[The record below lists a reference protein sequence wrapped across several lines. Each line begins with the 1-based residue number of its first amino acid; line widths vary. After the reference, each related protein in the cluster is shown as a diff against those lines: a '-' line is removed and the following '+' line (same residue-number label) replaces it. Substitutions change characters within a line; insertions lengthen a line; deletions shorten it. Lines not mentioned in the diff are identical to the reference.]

1 MRITNVSPGHSSSAG
16 EFHAASTAGFSTR
29 WSSSRNDLASPMVS
43 RPAQCSATAYRDERK
58 GSSSPNTGL
67 SSARKPFKALSHD
80 VGYGSVRCVVA
91 VDEPNTTETSKSCCM
106 SAIEI
111 LSPQTKKSG
120 SGSDL
125 EGSSASPREDL
136 SRATTCAKYFH
147 NCLKTSAS
155 ISRLP

>member
-1 MRITNVSPGHSSSAG
+1 
-16 EFHAASTAGFSTR
+16 
-29 WSSSRNDLASPMVS
+29 MVS

-67 SSARKPFKALSHD
+67 SSARKPFKALSDD